1 MTYSFGLQLLPLKN
15 RIATKSGLEK
25 YFCSLKI
32 GAGEGP
38 WAKLGKFEQGP
49 LPTLKKGV
57 PKHYAHATPIQKRFM
72 KWVKDRT
79 NIGPEPSFIPA
90 VSRIISLRVP
100 DIMTIKI
107 DEK

>member
-1 MTYSFGLQLLPLKN
+1 MDSITKITSLAKIQHSKACFVSPMTILPFKQK
-15 RIATKSGLEK
+15 TVCGLEK
-25 YFCSLKI
+25 QS
-32 GAGEGP
+32 
-38 WAKLGKFEQGP
+38 
-49 LPTLKKGV
+49 LKKGV
-57 PKHYAHATPIQKRFM
+57 PKHYAHATPIQTRFM

-79 NIGPEPSFIPA
+79 NIGPEPSFIPT